1 MTTYVC
7 RTRKDHIVLGVVI
20 ADSDKSLFDKIDEDT
35 EPTLI
40 EYSKV
45 GESLHWFED
54 KHVWLTFKD
63 DDSYTLEPAVCLMK
77 EFTLSL
83 QRQLADPMFDD
94 YTCFVM
100 ARQDLAKGHLAEAV
114 ERILV
119 DIDKLILLDKD
130 LYDYVRYI
138 LEATR

>member
-7 RTRKDHIVLGVVI
+7 RTRKDHVVLGVVI
-20 ADSDKSLFDKIDEDT
+20 ADSEKSLFDKIDEDT

-45 GESLHWFED
+45 GDSIHWFDD
-54 KHVWLTFKD
+54 KQVWLTFKD

-94 YTCFVM
+94 YTCFLM
-100 ARQDLAKGHLAEAV
+100 ARKDLSEGDLAGAV

-119 DIDKLILLDKD
+119 DMDKLITLDKD

-138 LEATR
+138 LEAS

>member
-1 MTTYVC
+1 
-7 RTRKDHIVLGVVI
+7 
-20 ADSDKSLFDKIDEDT
+20 
-35 EPTLI
+35 
-40 EYSKV
+40 
-45 GESLHWFED
+45 
-54 KHVWLTFKD
+54 
-63 DDSYTLEPAVCLMK
+63 
-77 EFTLSL
+77 
-83 QRQLADPMFDD
+83 MFDD

-100 ARQDLAKGHLAEAV
+100 ARQDLAKGYLADAV

>member
-7 RTRKDHIVLGVVI
+7 RTRKDHVVLGVVI
-20 ADSDKSLFDKIDEDT
+20 ADSGKSLFDKIDADT

-40 EYSKV
+40 EYSQV
-45 GESLHWFED
+45 GESAHWFED
-54 KHVWLTFKD
+54 KQVWLTFKD
-63 DDSYTLEPAVCLMK
+63 DDSYTLEPAVCLTR

-83 QRQLADPMFDD
+83 QRQLADPIFDD

-100 ARQDLAKGHLAEAV
+100 ARKDLAEDDLAGAV
-114 ERILV
+114 ERMLV
-119 DIDKLILLDKD
+119 DIDKLITLDKD

-138 LEATR
+138 IEVC